1 MSWGMTAF
9 GAVFAHAFVR
19 DFPAHITDLLLNMK
33 VRYALLAVAA
43 LLTPAFAADHTTDPF
58 TGVPALSAKR
68 LSGSLTVGVDTNY
81 VGRGLIISHSVAE
94 GDGSEFAALK
104 LNYDI
109 NKKKF
114 WSLDST
120 IMYKAVSSGH
130 TLYGPKPYNHPIAQ
144 YAGIAPKNIENEFAV
159 VNGIRYTT
167 NKTNVA
173 LGHKFVHGGLLGAM
187 AKHFRSQGASNVN
200 EVYVSAS
207 ASPAPWFET
216 GVTVSYSF
224 QGIQGWWFEPYATF
238 KAPIFGEPQ
247 KENSMAALLTFG
259 MSATCNYFQNCHN
272 ACANGPQAWWIK
284 LATPYFATK
293 SLVITPSVSFN
304 WLGTGGQKANSV
316 AQFKNYP
323 FYMTDCVPFR
333 NFGVVGSL
341 SVSYL
346 F

>member
-1 MSWGMTAF
+1 
-9 GAVFAHAFVR
+9 
-19 DFPAHITDLLLNMK
+19 MK
-33 VRYALLAVAA
+33 VRSALFAAVAMIA
-43 LLTPAFAADHTTDPF
+43 PAFAATETTLADE
-58 TGVPALSAKR
+58 PALSAKR
-68 LSGSLTVGVDTNY
+68 LTGSLTVGYDSNY
-81 VGRGLIISHSVAE
+81 VGRGIVVSHSVAE
-94 GDGSEFAALK
+94 GDGSEFVALK

-114 WSLDST
+114 WSFDST

-130 TLYGPKPYNHPIAQ
+130 TLYGPGPYNTINNMKAQ
-144 YAGIAPKNIENEFAV
+144 GEMMMFGEENGQLGRIGKKNIENEFAV

-167 NKTNVA
+167 NKTNVV

-187 AKHFRSQGASNVN
+187 AKHFRKQGASNVN
-200 EVYVSAS
+200 EVFIAPSIT
-207 ASPAPWFET
+207 PAPWFET

-259 MSATCNYFQNCHN
+259 MSATINYFQNCHI

-293 SLVITPSVSFN
+293 NLIITPSVSFN

-316 AQFKNYP
+316 AEFKHALN
-323 FYMTDCVPFR
+323 DSSLVPFR
-333 NFGVVGSL
+333 NFGVIGGL